1 MGSREGVVRYAGTLS
16 RPKPAKQVRADL
28 MSVECQDSLA
38 GSQPL
43 RTEIMKLGVL
53 DVIPS
58 GARLRAAQTGKNPRR
73 ELEEV

>member
-1 MGSREGVVRYAGTLS
+1 
-16 RPKPAKQVRADL
+16 
-28 MSVECQDSLA
+28 
-38 GSQPL
+38 
-43 RTEIMKLGVL
+43 MKLGVL